1 MNKQPG
7 VMLYFDLLPSL
18 ERFTLEEQGLLF
30 RAILEYGKLGLT
42 PHFHGALAVAWDFI
56 QPRLDRDWAR
66 YEEVSEKRSQ
76 AAQLRWGQTGGP
88 GRTGAPCGDANA
100 CK

>member
-56 QPRLDRDWAR
+56 QPRLDRDRAR
-66 YEEVSEKRSQ
+66 YEEKVQQCRDAIQ
-76 AAQLRWGQTGGP
+76 RRWDGHRKEPSDTDVY
-88 GRTGAPCGDANA
+88 GRIPTTS
-100 CK
+100 